1 MSVPA
6 LYSSIFGDMVK
17 KVMITFDEASK
28 NEVALFSKPFFHGRF
43 TWDVP
48 TVGLNFSEIINK
60 YHLVFA
66 AAVISEDGD
75 SPMRSNRGFE
85 TLESKV
91 CQLSHT
97 YPMPISD
104 YRKIVE
110 MLDSKLTS
118 RNPRTREMALKKM
131 EELMFSGPQEAV
143 EGVEAQIDNLILNPL
158 SNEGHLKLDAK
169 NNPEGITL
177 DLDYGMPDKN
187 KFAASKFKWSPENI
201 ETIDAWEDIEQVLD
215 AAEGI
220 SNIKEILASTDKIN
234 FLLRSR
240 KMRQMVFGSDKSADI
255 LTLVKLNSYLSE
267 NDKPTFTKINRKIAI
282 QKDGEEQV
290 IRPWNP
296 DNMAFIPGDEMGI
309 IKSAYSDEEI
319 KPSSDVANS
328 YYNRIQVSQ
337 YSVGKASGKKSKE
350 YTEGSCLCLPVFTA
364 IKGCFSLDTQT
375 VAQ

>member
-1 MSVPA
+1 
-6 LYSSIFGDMVK
+6 
-17 KVMITFDEASK
+17 MITFDEATK
-28 NEVALFSKPFFHGRF
+28 NEVALFSKPFFYERF

-66 AAVISEDGD
+66 ASVISEDGD
-75 SPMRSNRGFE
+75 SPMRSSRGYE

-110 MLDSKLTS
+110 MLDSRLTS
-118 RNPRTREMALKKM
+118 RNPRTRDMALKKM
-131 EELMFSGPQEAV
+131 EELMFSGPKEAV
-143 EGVEAQIDNLILNPL
+143 EGVEAQVDNLILNAL
-158 SNEGHLKLDAK
+158 SNEGHLKLDAR
-169 NNPEGITL
+169 NNPEGISL
-177 DLDYGMPDKN
+177 DLDYKMPDKN
-187 KFAASKFKWSPENI
+187 KFAVNKFKWIPENI
-201 ETIDAWEDIEQVLD
+201 ETIDAWEDVEQVLD
-215 AAEGI
+215 AADGV
-220 SNIKEILASTDKIN
+220 SDIKEILASTDKIN

-240 KMRQMVFGSDKSADI
+240 KIRQMVYGSDKSSEI
-255 LTLVKLNSYLSE
+255 LTLVKLNAYLAE
-267 NDKPTFTKINRKIAI
+267 NDKPVFTKINRKIAI

-296 DNMAFIPGDEMGI
+296 DSLVFIPSGEMGI

-337 YSVGKASGKKSKE
+337 YSEGKAQGKKSKE

-364 IKGCFSLDTQT
+364 IKGCYSLDTQT
-375 VAQ
+375 ISPD